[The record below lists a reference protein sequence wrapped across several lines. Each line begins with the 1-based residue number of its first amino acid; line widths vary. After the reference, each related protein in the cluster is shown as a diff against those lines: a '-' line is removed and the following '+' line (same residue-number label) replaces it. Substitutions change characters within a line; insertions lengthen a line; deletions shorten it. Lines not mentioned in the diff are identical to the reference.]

1 MELNSLIFLLM
12 LVYCSNFSASKEIIT
27 ESSRLWPNPFD
38 RLFNATNKFRN
49 KPESQEKQDLEF
61 YHPDDLKLLNS
72 VKSQKIIPQ
81 QQLAS
86 NDQQPYPIT
95 KLVEE
100 LFPERNAF
108 KNKRKPSK
116 PFWGLPV
123 ASTTSPRPRFYTR
136 PANTRTNPFKPS
148 QNVDIEDSIEH
159 SEHTTSGYDF
169 LAMAN
174 PPTTKNSEAPVIKI
188 NPSHPFWGP
197 PFSTSS
203 TWPPPNTKT
212 ASSAVFTVETE
223 EDFPFHLSNIA
234 VNNDIS
240 ENNTSFSPNDV
251 EHKQSY
257 DPSNNN
263 ERTIPEHFREPVHLK
278 PGPPYHEASKQQQQ
292 QEHNLL
298 DQNVWHAPMKTVTEP
313 TFIPISPESDYPQ
326 QQLLE
331 QGIVSN
337 QEQHYPVYPG
347 ITPILDVS
355 LLKSKESD
363 SAALATYPKTYPH
376 SAKPETH
383 IIYHQPPATHNNYY
397 HPPSGLTHIDFSP
410 IFLAIVPIALF
421 LGAAAAFAL
430 ASAVTSNT
438 AVATAQQQQQ
448 QQEDSNNNNN
458 NDNNSNNNNI
468 NTILTLLAAFNEVKK
483 HHDDNH
489 KIIIVSDEPD
499 LDKVA
504 ATEASDVVTIDP
516 PPSPSP
522 STGPFFIKVSSSTT
536 TIAPKSTT
544 PTSQP
549 PEDYDRKKIM
559 YYHHMNG
566 VT

>member
-1 MELNSLIFLLM
+1 M
-12 LVYCSNFSASKEIIT
+12 
-27 ESSRLWPNPFD
+27 
-38 RLFNATNKFRN
+38 
-49 KPESQEKQDLEF
+49 
-61 YHPDDLKLLNS
+61 
-72 VKSQKIIPQ
+72 
-81 QQLAS
+81 
-86 NDQQPYPIT
+86 
-95 KLVEE
+95 
-100 LFPERNAF
+100 
-108 KNKRKPSK
+108 
-116 PFWGLPV
+116 
-123 ASTTSPRPRFYTR
+123 
-136 PANTRTNPFKPS
+136 
-148 QNVDIEDSIEH
+148 
-159 SEHTTSGYDF
+159 
-169 LAMAN
+169 
-174 PPTTKNSEAPVIKI
+174 
-188 NPSHPFWGP
+188 
-197 PFSTSS
+197 
-203 TWPPPNTKT
+203 
-212 ASSAVFTVETE
+212 
-223 EDFPFHLSNIA
+223 
-234 VNNDIS
+234 
-240 ENNTSFSPNDV
+240 

-331 QGIVSN
+331 QGIVNN

-363 SAALATYPKTYPH
+363 CKLTCHQRNMLLSNLIFSNVHHYLNQAAALATYPKTYPH

-448 QQEDSNNNNN
+448 QQEDSNSNNN

-499 LDKVA
+499 LGKVA

-549 PEDYDRKKIM
+549 PGDYDRKKIM